1 MQAVEKLQQS
11 YRPGTFLISDNMA
24 IGDEGKCG
32 GGGGS
37 KEKGRENGV
46 CGDASAKPITENDVR
61 RDDSSSDLENPQ
73 LPGWFAEYSPLWPGQ
88 AHFLKIEKVLFEGK
102 SQYQHMMVLESTA
115 YGKVFVLDGA
125 LQLTEKDECA
135 YQEMITH
142 LPLCSIPKPQK
153 VLLIGGGDG
162 GILREISRHSSV
174 VHIDI
179 CEMDMMLIDV
189 YREFFPEV
197 AVGYEDPRVRLHIM
211 DGSEFLKSAQGGTYD
226 AIIVDAFDPIRPE
239 HEIFGS
245 PFFEMVV
252 KALREGGVMCIQAES
267 LWFPSLNL
275 PQLIHTFRNIFKG
288 SVNYAWAPVPAYPSG
303 VIGFL
308 LCSTEGP
315 RVDFT
320 RPVNPLNHHDAAS
333 SLGVAKEPPKFYN
346 AEMHSASFCLPSFAR
361 DRL

>member
-1 MQAVEKLQQS
+1 
-11 YRPGTFLISDNMA
+11 MA
-24 IGDEGKCG
+24 KG
-32 GGGGS
+32 
-37 KEKGRENGV
+37 EKGKRSGEEKDRENGV
-46 CGDASAKPITENDVR
+46 RADASANPIVEGEAEH
-61 RDDSSSDLENPQ
+61 DDLRNPRF
-73 LPGWFAEYSPLWPGQ
+73 PGWFAEYSPLWPGQ
-88 AHFLKIEKVLFEGK
+88 AHFLKIERMLFEGK
-102 SQYQHMMVLESTA
+102 SEYQHMMVLESIA

-142 LPLCSIPKPQK
+142 LPLCSIPRPQK

-174 VHIDI
+174 AQIDI

-197 AVGYEDPRVRLHIM
+197 AVGYDDPRVSLHVM
-211 DGSEFLKSAQGGTYD
+211 DGGEFLRSARGGTYD
-226 AIIVDAFDPIRPE
+226 AIIVDAFDPIRPD

-245 PFFEMVV
+245 PFFEMVA
-252 KALREGGVMCIQAES
+252 KSLREGGVMCIQAES

-288 SVNYAWAPVPAYPSG
+288 SVNYAWTPVPAYPSG

-315 RVDFT
+315 DVDFT
-320 RPVNPLNHHDAAS
+320 RPVNPLDHQNTADS
-333 SLGVAKEPPKFYN
+333 FGVAKQPPKFYN
-346 AEMHSASFCLPSFAR
+346 AEIHSASFCLPSFAR
-361 DRL
+361 DHL

>member
-1 MQAVEKLQQS
+1 MAKEEEK
-11 YRPGTFLISDNMA
+11 G
-24 IGDEGKCG
+24 ECG
-32 GGGGS
+32 GW
-37 KEKGRENGV
+37 KEKGHENGV
-46 CGDASAKPITENDVR
+46 CTADASAKPITGD
-61 RDDSSSDLENPQ
+61 ENPQ
-73 LPGWFAEYSPLWPGQ
+73 PPGWFAEYSPLWPGQ
-88 AHFLKIEKVLFEGK
+88 AHFLKIERVLFEGK
-102 SQYQHMMVLESTA
+102 SQYQHMIVLESTA

-142 LPLCSIPKPQK
+142 LPLCSIPNPQK

-197 AVGYEDPRVRLHIM
+197 AIGYDDPRVRLHIM
-211 DGSEFLKSAQGGTYD
+211 DGSEFLKSAQVGTYD
-226 AIIVDAFDPIRPE
+226 AIIVDAFDPIK

-245 PFFEMVV
+245 PFFETVA

-275 PQLIHTFRNIFKG
+275 PKLIHTFRNIFKG
-288 SVNYAWAPVPAYPSG
+288 SVSYAWTPVPAYPSG

-315 RVDFT
+315 HVDFT
-320 RPVNPLNHHDAAS
+320 RPANPLDHHDAGS
-333 SLGVAKEPPKFYN
+333 SFGVAKEPPKFYN

-361 DRL
+361 DCV

>member
-1 MQAVEKLQQS
+1 MAEGEKDKRS
-11 YRPGTFLISDNMA
+11 G
-24 IGDEGKCG
+24 
-32 GGGGS
+32 
-37 KEKGRENGV
+37 KEKVRENGV
-46 CGDASAKPITENDVR
+46 CTDAPANPVVEDDVEH
-61 RDDSSSDLENPQ
+61 DDHCDDLKNPQ

-88 AHFLKIEKVLFEGK
+88 AHFLKIERVLFEGK

-142 LPLCSIPKPQK
+142 LPLCSIPNPRK

-174 VHIDI
+174 IHIDI

-197 AVGYEDPRVRLHIM
+197 AVGYDDPRVGLHVM
-211 DGSEFLKSAQGGTYD
+211 DGREFLRSAGVGTYD
-226 AIIVDAFDPIRPE
+226 VIIVDAFDPIK

-252 KALREGGVMCIQAES
+252 KALRDGGVMCIQAES

-288 SVNYAWAPVPAYPSG
+288 SVNYAWTPVPAYPSG

-315 RVDFT
+315 HVDFT
-320 RPVNPLNHHDAAS
+320 RPVNPLDHQDATNS
-333 SLGVAKEPPKFYN
+333 FGVAKQPPKFYN
-346 AEMHSASFCLPSFAR
+346 AEIHSASFCLPSFAR